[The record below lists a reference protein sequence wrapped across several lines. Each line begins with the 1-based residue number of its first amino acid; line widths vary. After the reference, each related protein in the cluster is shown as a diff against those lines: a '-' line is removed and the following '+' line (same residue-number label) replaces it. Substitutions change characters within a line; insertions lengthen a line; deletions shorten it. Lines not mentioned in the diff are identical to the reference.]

1 MDSKSIAVFAVD
13 VGSVKKGNFGWCRAY
28 IDFKDINLYSSS
40 SIEELIAY
48 ISDELNSGMKVA
60 LGFECPLTLNLPEM
74 PDNLT
79 SARKGEGD
87 RAWCASAGCGALA
100 VGLVES
106 AWILKKVSEKNIG
119 RIIPTLNWEHFISS
133 DANLF
138 LWEAF
143 VSSKAKG
150 KSHEE
155 DAIISVNTFMDAYPN
170 IGQASAI
177 RNENPYSMIGAAV
190 LRAGLSSD
198 ASILR
203 QDCIVVLANN
213 KSRSFRI

>member
-1 MDSKSIAVFAVD
+1 MDSNLIVVFAVD

-28 IDFKDINLYSSS
+28 IDFENNSLYSSS
-40 SIEELIAY
+40 SIEELIAC
-48 ISDELNSGMKVA
+48 ISDDMNSGMKVA

-79 SARKGEGD
+79 SARRGEGD

-106 AWILKKVSEKNIG
+106 AWILKGISEKNTR
-119 RIIPTLNWEHFISS
+119 RIIPTLNWENFISS
-133 DANLF
+133 DVNLF

-143 VSSKAKG
+143 VTSKAKG

-155 DAIISVNTFMDAYPN
+155 DAIISVKTFLDAYPN

-177 RNENPYSMIGAAV
+177 RNENPYSLIGASV

-198 ASILR
+198 AYLLR
-203 QDCIVVLANN
+203 QDCIVI
-213 KSRSFRI
+213 KTGW